1 MLFLIKNDI
10 IFNGDNMIERYQTKE
25 MKQIWSEENKF
36 QKFLD
41 VEIAACE
48 AYYELGIVSKEE
60 IKKIKENASFSISRI
75 KEIEKT
81 TKHDV
86 IAFTRAVSESL
97 GEEKKWIHYGL
108 TSTDVVDTA
117 NGLLL
122 KEANEIIKKDLL
134 ELLKILKEK
143 ALKYKNIPCIG
154 RTHGVHAEVTSFG
167 LKYALWYEDLK
178 RAILR
183 FKQARNDI
191 EVGKLS
197 GAVGNFANID
207 PYVQY
212 YVCNKLKLNEPAI
225 STQVIQRDNHAYYMT
240 TLALIGSVLDKI
252 SIEFRSLQRTE
263 IGETEEGFSKGQ
275 KGSSAMPH
283 KRNPISFENISGCSR
298 LLKGYMNAS
307 FENISLWHE
316 RDISHSSVERV
327 IFPDATSI
335 LNYSLR
341 RMKKTLENLV
351 VKPNKMLENIY
362 LTNGLVFSENV
373 LTAII
378 NKGKSREES
387 YDLVQKVAMLSY
399 DKKIDFEELL
409 KNNLEVTQIL
419 SIKEISD
426 CFDINH
432 FLKYVDRIYHKLGII
447 KVKI

>member
-183 FKQARNDI
+183 FKQAKNDI

>member
-1 MLFLIKNDI
+1 MLFFINNVI
-10 IFNGDNMIERYQTKE
+10 IFYGDNMIERYQTKE
-25 MKQIWSEENKF
+25 MKYIWSEENKF

-48 AYYELGIVSKEE
+48 AYNELGIIPKDDLV
-60 IKKIKENASFSISRI
+60 KIKEKASFSISRI
-75 KEIEKT
+75 KEIEKI

-86 IAFTRAVSESL
+86 IAFTRTVSEYL
-97 GEEKKWIHYGL
+97 GDEKKWIHYGL

-122 KEANEIIKKDLL
+122 KEANEILKKDLL
-134 ELLKILKEK
+134 DLLKVLKDK
-143 ALKYKNIPCIG
+143 ALKYKNTPCIG

-183 FKQARNDI
+183 FKHARSDI

-212 YVCNKLKLNEPAI
+212 YVCNKLKLKEPTI
-225 STQVIQRDNHAYYMT
+225 STQVIQRDNHAYYMA

-298 LLKGYMNAS
+298 LLKGYMSAS

-327 IFPDATSI
+327 IFPDATSV
-335 LNYSLR
+335 LNYSLN
-341 RMKKTLENLV
+341 RMTKTLKKLV
-351 VKPNKMLENIY
+351 VKPEKMLENIY

-373 LTAII
+373 LTIMI
-378 NKGKSREES
+378 NKGKSREEA
-387 YDLVQKVAMLSY
+387 YDLVQKIAMQSY
-399 DKKIDFEELL
+399 EKKLDFERLL
-409 KNNLEVTQIL
+409 INNKDISKIL
-419 SIKEISD
+419 TKEEINE

-432 FLKYVDRIYHKLGII
+432 FLKYIDRIYHKLGIV
-447 KVKI
+447 KVKL

>member
-1 MLFLIKNDI
+1 
-10 IFNGDNMIERYQTKE
+10 MIERYQTKE
-25 MKQIWSEENKF
+25 MKYIWSEENKF

-48 AYYELGIVSKEE
+48 AYYELGVIPKEE
-60 IKKIKENASFSISRI
+60 LLKIVENSTFTVSRI
-75 KEIEKT
+75 KEIERT

-86 IAFTRAVSESL
+86 IAFTRTISESL

-122 KEANEIIKKDLL
+122 REANEILKKDLL
-134 ELLKILKEK
+134 ELLKVLKDK

-154 RTHGVHAEVTSFG
+154 RTHGVHAEITSFG

-183 FKQARNDI
+183 FKNARSDI

-212 YVCNKLKLNEPAI
+212 FVCNKLKLKEPSI
-225 STQVIQRDNHAYYMT
+225 STQVIQRDNHAYYMA
-240 TLALIGSVLDKI
+240 TLALIGSILDKI

-298 LLKGYMNAS
+298 LLKGYMISS
-307 FENISLWHE
+307 FDNITLWHE

-335 LNYSLR
+335 LDYSLK
-341 RMKKTLENLV
+341 RMIKILKKIV
-351 VKPNKMLENIY
+351 IKPEKMLENIY

-373 LTAII
+373 LTSII
-378 NKGKSREES
+378 NKGKSREEA
-387 YDLVQKVAMLSY
+387 YDLVQKIAMHSY
-399 DKKIDFEELL
+399 EKKLDFQELL
-409 KNNLEVTQIL
+409 KKNKEILKIL
-419 SIKEISD
+419 SIDEIID
-426 CFDINH
+426 CFDICH
-432 FLKYVDRIYHKLGII
+432 FLKYVDRIYHKLGIV
-447 KVKI
+447 KVKL